1 MKNLIHFL
9 FLGIIVVACG
19 DHSHHQAPREIARAS
34 QEDSVLMRQLPK
46 KVEGGNHSFIMDA
59 ILGKPKHEIKTIGIL
74 VYNGANDLDFM
85 GPRYV
90 FGQTG
95 SKVLLIATQPGTI
108 KTVMGVEITPTTV
121 IDSVKSLD
129 ILVIPGGASGTIQT
143 AHDDRVLDWIRE
155 IDRTTTYTTSVCTG
169 AWILGSAGLLEG
181 RRATT
186 NWYRAEEMLKKYG
199 ASFTNER
206 FTNDGKYWT
215 SAGVTAGM
223 DMSLAV
229 VDDNWGDKFT
239 QGIML
244 DMEYDPAPPITGGT
258 PEKTSWLVE
267 WMMNSMYDAA
277 VLPLMDSLDR
287 KKTNL

>member
-9 FLGIIVVACG
+9 FLSIIVVACG
-19 DHSHHQAPREIARAS
+19 DHSDHHAPREIARAS
-34 QEDSVLMRQLPK
+34 QEDSVLMRQLPE

-108 KTVMGVEITPTTV
+108 RTVMGVEITPTTV

-143 AHDDRVLDWIRE
+143 AHDARVLDWIRE

-239 QGIML
+239 QGVML